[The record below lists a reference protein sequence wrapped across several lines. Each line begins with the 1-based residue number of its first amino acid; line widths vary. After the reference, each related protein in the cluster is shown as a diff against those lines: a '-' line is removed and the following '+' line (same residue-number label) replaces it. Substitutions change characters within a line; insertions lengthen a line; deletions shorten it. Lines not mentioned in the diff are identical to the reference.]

1 MGCHY
6 KHLNINER
14 ENLLLLL
21 GEGKTIREIAREM
34 GRDKS
39 TISRE
44 IARNSLGAK
53 KSEKKKKVYR
63 PSLAQSRYEK
73 RRKSCCP
80 KKKLLSP
87 EIYET
92 VRKLF
97 LEMKWS
103 PEQIGRAHV

>member
-6 KHLNINER
+6 KHLNIDER

-21 GEGKTIREIAREM
+21 GEGKTIREIARET

-53 KSEKKKKVYR
+53 RKRKYMLIGLTQLNPRYRQRQVKVR
-63 PSLAQSRYEK
+63 
-73 RRKSCCP
+73 
-80 KKKLLSP
+80 
-87 EIYET
+87 IT
-92 VRKLF
+92 V
-97 LEMKWS
+97 
-103 PEQIGRAHV
+103 Q

>member
-6 KHLNINER
+6 KHLNIDER

-53 KSEKKKKVYR
+53 KAKRKRKYIAPVWHKADMRREEKAAALKR
-63 PSLAQSRYEK
+63 NCLARISMK
-73 RRKSCCP
+73 R
-80 KKKLLSP
+80 
-87 EIYET
+87 
-92 VRKLF
+92 
-97 LEMKWS
+97 
-103 PEQIGRAHV
+103 

>member
-6 KHLNINER
+6 KHLNIDER

-53 KSEKKKKVYR
+53 KAKRKRKYIAPVWHKAE
-63 PSLAQSRYEK
+63 YEK

-87 EIYET
+87 EIYEA
-92 VRKLF
+92 VRKL
-97 LEMKWS
+97 
-103 PEQIGRAHV
+103 

>member
-6 KHLNINER
+6 KHLNIDER

-21 GEGKTIREIAREM
+21 GEGKTIREIARET

-53 KSEKKKKVYR
+53 R
-63 PSLAQSRYEK
+63 K
-73 RRKSCCP
+73 RKYM
-80 KKKLLSP
+80 LIGLTQLSP
-87 EIYET
+87 RYRQRQVK
-92 VRKLF
+92 VRITA
-97 LEMKWS
+97 
-103 PEQIGRAHV
+103 Q

>member
-44 IARNSLGAK
+44 IARNSLGG
-53 KSEKKKKVYR
+53 EKKRKEKESIS
-63 PSLAQSRYEK
+63 PQSGTK
-73 RRKSCCP
+73 
-80 KKKLLSP
+80 
-87 EIYET
+87 
-92 VRKLF
+92 
-97 LEMKWS
+97 
-103 PEQIGRAHV
+103 QI

>member
-73 RRKSCCP
+73 RREE
-80 KKKLLSP
+80 KKKLLP
-87 EIYET
+87 EKET
-92 VRKLF
+92 
-97 LEMKWS
+97 
-103 PEQIGRAHV
+103 A

>member
-53 KSEKKKKVYR
+53 R
-63 PSLAQSRYEK
+63 K
-73 RRKSCCP
+73 RKYM
-80 KKKLLSP
+80 LIGLTQLSP
-87 EIYET
+87 RYRQRQVKVRIT
-92 VRKLF
+92 V
-97 LEMKWS
+97 
-103 PEQIGRAHV
+103 Q